1 MHLNNTPYNDDASTP
16 KKSSTL
22 KKVAT
27 TLGVLS
33 LLVAVG
39 AAAYFY
45 RELSDI
51 KKNPNK
57 VAEDET
63 KALIDKVGKLIVLPV
78 NEQPTVAT
86 VTDLS
91 KLKDQ
96 PFFAQA
102 KEGYKVLIFTN
113 AKKAILY
120 NPVENQIVEVAPVN
134 IGDTAATVDGTNVS
148 GTTTDSTNNL
158 QQINQ

>member
-1 MHLNNTPYNDDASTP
+1 MHLNNTPYNDDASAP
-16 KKSSTL
+16 KKSSTV

-45 RELSDI
+45 RELSDL

-96 PFFAQA
+96 AFFAQA
-102 KEGYKVLIFTN
+102 KEGDKVLIFTN

-120 NPVENQIVEVAPVN
+120 NPADNRIVEVAPVN
-134 IGDTAATVDGTNVS
+134 IGDNTAAGDTTIS
-148 GTTTDSTNNL
+148 GTTNNSTNNS